1 MPKQSC
7 NWCFTINNPSKVKT
21 CGEKDKFKDL
31 TFDTDEKVIKFI
43 MQYEEVNYYVF
54 QRERGHNENTEHIQG
69 FIQFKNRKRGT
80 TLQNMFPPQLTALG
94 ELLIDFTEN
103 GTSAQG
109 NPLLEAN
116 PGGAPCNVLA
126 MLEKLGKKTAFIG
139 KVGKDMFGEQL
150 KTAVEEVGIDTRNL
164 VMDEEV
170 HTTLAFVH
178 TYPDGDR
185 DFSFYRNPGADMML
199 KKEEVDEDLI
209 RGAKIFHFGTL
220 SSTHEGVREAT
231 RYAIDVAKEAGCIVS
246 FDPNLRP
253 PLWKSLDEAKAEI
266 EYGLSKCDILKIS
279 DNEVEF
285 LFGTTDYDE
294 GARLIREK
302 YQIPLVLITLGK
314 DGSRAYYKDL
324 RVEVPGFVQEH
335 TIETTGAGDTFCAN
349 SLNYILEHGMEELTE
364 ENLKELLT
372 FANAAASLI
381 TTRKGALR
389 VMPTREE
396 IKNFIQNV

>member
-1 MPKQSC
+1 M
-7 NWCFTINNPSKVKT
+7 T
-21 CGEKDKFKDL
+21 DK
-31 TFDTDEKVIKFI
+31 
-43 MQYEEVNYYVF
+43 
-54 QRERGHNENTEHIQG
+54 
-69 FIQFKNRKRGT
+69 KRYDV
-80 TLQNMFPPQLTALG
+80 TALG

-103 GTSAQG
+103 GVSSQE

-126 MLEKLGKKTAFIG
+126 MLQKLGKKTSFIG
-139 KVGKDMFGEQL
+139 KVGNDAFGQML
-150 KTAVEEVGIDTRNL
+150 KKTIETVGIDSCGL
-164 VMDEEV
+164 VMDDSV

-178 TYPDGDR
+178 TASNGDR
-185 DFSFYRNPGADMML
+185 SFSFYRNPGADMML

-209 RGAKIFHFGTL
+209 RSAKIFHFGTL

-253 PLWKSLDEAKAEI
+253 PLWKSLDDAKAEI
-266 EYGLSKCDILKIS
+266 EYGLSKCDVLKIS

-302 YQIPLVLITLGK
+302 YQISLVLITLGK

-324 RVEVPGFVQEH
+324 RVEVPGFVQEN

-349 SLNYILEHGMEELTE
+349 SLNYILEHGMEDLTE

-372 FANAAASLI
+372 FSNAAASLI

-396 IKNFIQNV
+396 IQSFIQNA